1 MSASPSISKSE
12 PLVVRTLL
20 TALVTGLVHVAVL
33 QGWLTV
39 ESVPP
44 EAVAALVD
52 ALGVTIAALWSRGA
66 VTPVANPVL
75 QTTITTPLSQVNNQL
90 IVTPAP
96 ESVLVVEGDP
106 QLFPI
111 SPP

>member
-1 MSASPSISKSE
+1 MSVPQRE
-12 PLVVRTLL
+12 PLLVRTLL
-20 TALVTGLVHVAVL
+20 TALVTALVHVAVL
-33 QGWLTV
+33 QGWVTV
-39 ESVPP
+39 ESASP

-52 ALGVTIAALWSRGA
+52 ALGVVVAALWSRQA

-75 QTTITTPLSQVNNQL
+75 QTTITTAEP
-90 IVTPAP
+90 
-96 ESVLVVEGDP
+96 DP